1 MVSTPVSGTSLAFL
15 SSPGAPVHGL
25 VSYSV
30 NRARDNYLEGILL
43 DSGAPGLGVVTFVH
57 TFYYHTSLAMFSR
70 CSITTL
76 LGLEM
81 A

>member
-1 MVSTPVSGTSLAFL
+1 MFIVRRLRKCSIFPAGYHLMACDA
-15 SSPGAPVHGL
+15 GAH
-25 VSYSV
+25 
-30 NRARDNYLEGILL
+30 YLEGILL
-43 DSGAPGLGVVTFVH
+43 DPGAPGLGVVTFVH
-57 TFYYHTSLAMFSR
+57 AFYYHTSLAMSSR